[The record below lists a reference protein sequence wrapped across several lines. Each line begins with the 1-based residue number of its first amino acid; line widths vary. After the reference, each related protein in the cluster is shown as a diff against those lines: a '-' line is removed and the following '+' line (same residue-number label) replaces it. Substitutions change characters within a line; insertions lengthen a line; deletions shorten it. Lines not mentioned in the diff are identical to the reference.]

1 MKEGKEQRKV
11 VKNDERRRK
20 KEKVEKEGVTI
31 SENLQDPAQ

>member
-11 VKNDERRRK
+11 VKNDERRQK
-20 KEKVEKEGVTI
+20 KKVEEEGVTI